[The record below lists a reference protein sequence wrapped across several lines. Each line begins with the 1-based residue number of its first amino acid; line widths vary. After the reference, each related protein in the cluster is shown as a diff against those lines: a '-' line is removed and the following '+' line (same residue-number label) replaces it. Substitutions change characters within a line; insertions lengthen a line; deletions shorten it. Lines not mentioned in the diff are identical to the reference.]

1 MERATSDRFEKLR
14 AVLESPKLS
23 VAMEAH
29 NAISAILVEEAGF
42 DAIWASGLAI
52 STALGVRDA
61 SELTWTE
68 VLNTL
73 DYMTSA
79 VELPIILDGDTGYGD
94 FNTVRRL
101 VRRLCERR
109 VAGVCIEDKTFPKT
123 NSFWQTNHQLA
134 QSEEFCGRIMAAKDV
149 QTHSDFVVI
158 ARTESLVLGQS
169 VDEAMERAWAYRDA
183 GADAILVH
191 SKSTSADQVLE
202 FASRWTGS
210 VPLIIVPTTYPG
222 MTISEVEGT
231 GISVVIWANHNIRA
245 SIQAM
250 KEACSVIMR
259 ERTAANIEP
268 NLTSLDELF
277 SLLDYDE
284 LRQAEMTY
292 RALHPNQPPGVD
304 SNHRFGTG
312 NTR

>member
-1 MERATSDRFEKLR
+1 MEPATSDRFEKLR

-23 VAMEAH
+23 IAMEAH

-68 VLNTL
+68 ILHTL

-101 VRRLCERR
+101 VKRLCDRY

-123 NSFWQTNHQLA
+123 NSFREANHQLA

-149 QTHSDFVVI
+149 QTHSAFAVI
-158 ARTESLVLGQS
+158 ARTESLVLGRS
-169 VDEAMERAWAYRDA
+169 VDEAMERACAYRDA

-191 SKSTSADQVLE
+191 SKSTSAKQVLE
-202 FASRWTGS
+202 FASKWTDS
-210 VPLIIVPTTYPG
+210 VPLVIVPTTYPR
-222 MTISEVEGT
+222 MTIAEVEGT

-250 KEACSVIMR
+250 KDACDVIIR

-268 NLTSLDELF
+268 NITSLDELF

-292 RALHPNQPPGVD
+292 RVVNRNRARVAD
-304 SNHRFGTG
+304 SSHQASSGK
-312 NTR
+312 TR